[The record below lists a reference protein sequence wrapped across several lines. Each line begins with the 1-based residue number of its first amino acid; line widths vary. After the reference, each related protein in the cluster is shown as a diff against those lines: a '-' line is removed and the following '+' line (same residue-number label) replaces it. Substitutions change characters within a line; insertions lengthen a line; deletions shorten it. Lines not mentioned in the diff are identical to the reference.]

1 MSDIPSPRRGAAP
14 AIRMLALALIAL
26 ALIVPSG
33 RAFAHAALVAAVP
46 ADGAVLATPPGA
58 FSLSFSEPV
67 SPLVL
72 RLVRPDGSS
81 TLLDRFALNDATL
94 DIAAPADLGEG
105 THVLSWR
112 VISEDGH
119 PVGGSVVFSIGAPS
133 AGGGAPPQEAAD
145 LALDGAIWALRTLVY
160 IGLFIGAGG
169 SFFIAFIGGRRAAPI
184 VRAAAWLGLAAAP
197 LSIGLLGVDA
207 LALPL
212 GSLTAPIA
220 WRTGW
225 STSYGTTGLV
235 AAGALVL
242 ALLSL
247 SLPTR
252 AARILAALSL
262 VGVGVA
268 LAASGHA
275 SAASPQWLTRPAVF
289 LHAVGIAFWAGALI
303 PLAAA
308 LRDGGEDSSRALRR
322 FSRAIPVA
330 VAPLAVAGIALAA
343 VQVETPSALWAT
355 AYGRVLLAKL
365 VLLGLLFGLAA
376 LNRLRLTGP
385 AERDDP
391 GARRW
396 LRRSIAAEIVLVLA
410 IFGTAALWRFT
421 PPPRALAEAAAEP
434 SSIHI
439 HAADA
444 MADLSLTPGH
454 AGTVAAAIS
463 VMTGDFGPLDAKEV
477 SLVLANPAA
486 GIEPIRRKAVKGAD
500 AVWRIEA
507 LAIPI
512 AGRWQ
517 VRIDILIDDFR
528 IAKLE
533 DAIDI
538 RP

>member
-1 MSDIPSPRRGAAP
+1 MSDIPFPRRGAAP
-14 AIRMLALALIAL
+14 AIRMLVLALVAL
-26 ALIVPSG
+26 ALIVPAG

-46 ADGAVLATPPGA
+46 ADGAVVATPPGA
-58 FSLSFSEPV
+58 FSLTFSEPV

-81 TLLDRFALNDATL
+81 TLLDRYALNDATL

-133 AGGGAPPQEAAD
+133 AGGGAPPQEKAD
-145 LALDGAIWALRTLVY
+145 PALDAAIWALRSLLY
-160 IGLFIGAGG
+160 AGLFLGAGG
-169 SFFIAFIGGRRAAPI
+169 AFFIAFIGGRRAAPI
-184 VRAAAWLGLAAAP
+184 VRGASYMGLAAAP

-212 GSLTAPIA
+212 GSLATPIA

-235 AAGALVL
+235 AAGALAL

-308 LRDGGEDSSRALRR
+308 LRDGGADSARALRR
-322 FSRAIPVA
+322 FSAVIPFA
-330 VAPLAVAGIALAA
+330 VAPLAAAGVALAA
-343 VQVETPSALWAT
+343 VQIETPSALWTT

-365 VLLGLLFGLAA
+365 ALLGLLFGLAA
-376 LNRLRLTGP
+376 LNRLRLTAP
-385 AERDDP
+385 AEEDDP

-396 LRRSIAAEIVLVLA
+396 LRRSIAAEVVLVLA

-434 SSIHI
+434 ASIHI

-500 AVWRIEA
+500 AVWRIDA

>member
-1 MSDIPSPRRGAAP
+1 MSDIPPPRRGAAP
-14 AIRMLALALIAL
+14 ALRMLVLALITL
-26 ALIVPSG
+26 VLIVPAG
-33 RAFAHAALVAAVP
+33 RALAHAALVAAVP
-46 ADGAVLATPPGA
+46 ADGAVVAKAPGA
-58 FSLSFSEPV
+58 FSLRFSEPV

-105 THVLSWR
+105 THVPSWR

-133 AGGGAPPQEAAD
+133 AGGGAPPQQAPD
-145 LALDGAIWALRTLVY
+145 LALDSAIWALRTLVY
-160 IGLFIGAGG
+160 IGLFLGAGG
-169 SFFIAFIGGRRAAPI
+169 AFFIAFNGGRRAAPI
-184 VRAAAWLGLAAAP
+184 VRAAAWAGLAAAP
-197 LSIGLLGVDA
+197 LSVGLLGVDA

-212 GSLTAPIA
+212 SSLAAPIA
-220 WRTGW
+220 WQTGW
-225 STSYGTTGLV
+225 STSYGTTGLL

-247 SLPTR
+247 ALSNR
-252 AARILAALSL
+252 AACILAALSL
-262 VGVGVA
+262 VGVGLA

-275 SAASPQWLTRPAVF
+275 SAANPQWLTRPAVF

-308 LRDGGEDSSRALRR
+308 LRERDDASSLVLPR
-322 FSRAIPVA
+322 FSRAIPFA
-330 VAPLAVAGIALAA
+330 VAPLAAAGVALAV
-343 VQVETPSALWAT
+343 VQVETPSALWTT

-365 VLLGLLFGLAA
+365 VLLALLFALAV
-376 LNRLRLTGP
+376 LNRLLLTAP

-391 GARRW
+391 CARTW
-396 LRRSIAAEIVLVLA
+396 LRRSIAAELVLVLA

-434 SSIHI
+434 ASIHI

-454 AGTVAAAIS
+454 VGTVAAAIS
-463 VMTGDFGPLDAKEV
+463 VMTGDFGPLDAKELT
-477 SLVLANPAA
+477 LVLANPAA

-500 AVWRIEA
+500 AVWRIDA

>member
-1 MSDIPSPRRGAAP
+1 MSDIPSPRRGVAP
-14 AIRMLALALIAL
+14 LVRMLVLAMIAL

-33 RAFAHAALVAAVP
+33 RALAHAALVAAVP
-46 ADGAVLATPPGA
+46 ADGAVVATPPGA

-94 DIAAPADLGEG
+94 DIAAPADLGKG

-145 LALDGAIWALRTLVY
+145 PALDAAIWALRTLVY

-169 SFFIAFIGGRRAAPI
+169 ASFIAFIGGRRAAPI

-212 GSLTAPIA
+212 SSLAAPIA

-235 AAGALVL
+235 AAAALVL

-247 SLPTR
+247 STR
-252 AARILAALSL
+252 AARILAAQSL

-330 VAPLAVAGIALAA
+330 VAPLAVAGIALAV
-343 VQVETPSALWAT
+343 VQVETSSALWTT

-365 VLLGLLFGLAA
+365 ALLGLLFGLAA
-376 LNRLRLTGP
+376 LNRLRLTAA
-385 AERDDP
+385 AEEDDP

-396 LRRSIAAEIVLVLA
+396 LRRSIAAEVMLVLA

-434 SSIHI
+434 ASIHI

-500 AVWRIEA
+500 AVWRIDA

>member
-1 MSDIPSPRRGAAP
+1 MTDIPSNRRGVAP
-14 AIRMLALALIAL
+14 AIRMLVLALIAL

-33 RAFAHAALVAAVP
+33 RALAHAALVAAAP
-46 ADGAVLATPPGA
+46 ADGAVVATAPAA
-58 FSLSFSEPV
+58 FSLRFSEPV

-72 RLVRPDGSS
+72 RLVRPDGSI

-94 DIAAPADLGEG
+94 DIAAPADLGKG

-145 LALDGAIWALRTLVY
+145 WVVDAAIWAFRSLLYV
-160 IGLFIGAGG
+160 GLFVGAGG
-169 SFFIAFIGGRRAAPI
+169 AFFIAFIGGRRAAPI
-184 VRAAAWLGLAAAP
+184 VRTASWLGLAAAP

-212 GSLTAPIA
+212 GSFAAPIA

-225 STSYGTTGLV
+225 STSYGTTGLL

-247 SLPTR
+247 SLPAR

-308 LRDGGEDSSRALRR
+308 LRADDEGSQRALRR
-322 FSRAIPVA
+322 FSRAIPFA
-330 VAPLAVAGIALAA
+330 VAPLAAAGIALAA
-343 VQVETPSALWAT
+343 VQVETPAALLTT

-365 VLLGLLFGLAA
+365 ALLGLLFGLAA
-376 LNRLRLTGP
+376 LNRLRLTSP
-385 AERDDP
+385 AERHDP
-391 GARRW
+391 RARRW
-396 LRRSIAAEIVLVLA
+396 LRRSIAAELVLVLA

-434 SSIHI
+434 ASIHI
-439 HAADA
+439 HTADA
-444 MADLSLTPGH
+444 MADLSLTPCH
-454 AGTVAAAIS
+454 VGTVAAAIS
-463 VMTGDFGPLDAKEV
+463 VMTGDFGPLDAKELT
-477 SLVLANPAA
+477 LVLANPAA

-500 AVWRIEA
+500 AVWRIDA

>member
-1 MSDIPSPRRGAAP
+1 MTDVPTDRRGAAP
-14 AIRMLALALIAL
+14 LIRMLALAMLAL
-26 ALIVPSG
+26 ALLLPSH

-46 ADGAVLATPPGA
+46 ADGAVVATAPGA
-58 FSLSFSEPV
+58 YSLRFSEPV

-72 RLVRPDGSS
+72 RLVRPDGSN
-81 TLLDRFALNDATL
+81 TLLDRYALNDATL

-133 AGGGAPPQEAAD
+133 AGGAAEPQEAPD
-145 LALDGAIWALRTLVY
+145 LALGAAIWAMRGLLYV
-160 IGLFIGAGG
+160 GLFLGAGG
-169 SFFIAFIGGRRAAPI
+169 AFFIAFIGGRRATPV
-184 VRAAAWLGLAAAP
+184 VRALAWAGLLAAP

-212 GSLTAPIA
+212 SGLGAPIA

-225 STSYGTTGLV
+225 STSYGATGLL
-235 AAGALVL
+235 AAIALVM

-247 SLPTR
+247 SL
-252 AARILAALSL
+252 AARGARLFAALSL
-262 VGVGVA
+262 IGVGVA

-289 LHAVGIAFWAGALI
+289 LHAVGIAFWAGALL

-308 LRDGGEDSSRALRR
+308 LREGGEPSARTLRR
-322 FSRAIPVA
+322 FSRAIPFA
-330 VAPLAVAGIALAA
+330 VLPLAAAGIALAV
-343 VQVETPSALWAT
+343 VQVETPSALWTT

-365 VLLGLLFGLAA
+365 ALLALLFALAA
-376 LNRLRLTGP
+376 LNRLRLTAP

-391 GARRW
+391 RALSR
-396 LRRSIAAEIVLVLA
+396 LRASIAAELVLVLA

-434 SSIHI
+434 ASIHI

-463 VMTGDFGPLDAKEV
+463 VMTGDFGPLDAKDV
-477 SLVLANPAA
+477 TLVLANPAA
-486 GIEPIRRKAVKGAD
+486 GIEPIRRKAVKGSD
-500 AVWRIEA
+500 AVWRIDA

-528 IAKLE
+528 MAKLE
-533 DAIDI
+533 DAIEI

>member
-1 MSDIPSPRRGAAP
+1 MSDIPPPRRGVAP
-14 AIRMLALALIAL
+14 LVRMLALAMITL

-33 RAFAHAALVAAVP
+33 RALAHAALVAAVP
-46 ADGAVLATPPGA
+46 ADGAVVATPPGA

-94 DIAAPADLGEG
+94 DIEAPADLGGG

-133 AGGGAPPQEAAD
+133 AGGGAPPQEAPD
-145 LALDGAIWALRTLVY
+145 LALDSAIWALRTLVY

-169 SFFIAFIGGRRAAPI
+169 AFFIAFIGGRRAAPI

-212 GSLTAPIA
+212 SSLAAPIA

-247 SLPTR
+247 SLSTS

-275 SAASPQWLTRPAVF
+275 SAASPQWLARPAVF

-308 LRDGGEDSSRALRR
+308 LRDGGADSARALRL
-322 FSRAIPVA
+322 FSAVIPVA

-343 VQVETPSALWAT
+343 VQVETPSALWTT

-365 VLLGLLFGLAA
+365 ALLGLLFGLAA
-376 LNRLRLTGP
+376 LNRLRLTAP
-385 AERDDP
+385 AEEDDP

-396 LRRSIAAEIVLVLA
+396 LRRSIAVEVVLVLA

-434 SSIHI
+434 ASIHI

-477 SLVLANPAA
+477 TLVLANPAA

-500 AVWRIEA
+500 AVWRIDA

>member
-1 MSDIPSPRRGAAP
+1 MTDIPSRRRGAAP
-14 AIRMLALALIAL
+14 LIRMLALALIAL
-26 ALIVPSG
+26 GLLLPSG
-33 RAFAHAALVAAVP
+33 RALAHAALVSAAP
-46 ADGAVLATPPGA
+46 ADGAVVATAPAA
-58 FSLSFSEPV
+58 FSLTFSEPV

-81 TLLDRFALNDATL
+81 TLLDRYSLNDATL
-94 DIAAPADLGEG
+94 DIAAPGDLGEG

-133 AGGGAPPQEAAD
+133 AGGGAAPQEAPD
-145 LALDGAIWALRTLVY
+145 LPLDIAIWAFRSLLY
-160 IGLFIGAGG
+160 AGLFIGAGG
-169 SFFIAFIGGRRAAPI
+169 AFFIAFIGGSRASPI
-184 VRAAAWLGLAAAP
+184 IRGASFVGLAAAP
-197 LSIGLLGVDA
+197 LSIGLLGLDA

-212 GSLTAPIA
+212 GSITAPIA

-225 STSYGTTGLV
+225 STSYGTTGLL
-235 AAGALVL
+235 AAAALAL

-247 SLPTR
+247 SLPAR
-252 AARILAALSL
+252 IARILAALSL
-262 VGVGVA
+262 VAVGIA

-308 LRDGGEDSSRALRR
+308 LRADDQGSQRALRR
-322 FSRAIPVA
+322 FSRAIPFA
-330 VAPLAVAGIALAA
+330 VAPLAAAGIALAA
-343 VQVETPSALWAT
+343 VQVETPAALWTT

-365 VLLGLLFGLAA
+365 ALLGLLFGLAA
-376 LNRLRLTGP
+376 LNRLRLTAP
-385 AERDDP
+385 AERHDP
-391 GARRW
+391 RARRW
-396 LRRSIAAEIVLVLA
+396 LRRSIAAEVVLVLA

-434 SSIHI
+434 AAVHI
-439 HAADA
+439 HTADA

-454 AGTVAAAIS
+454 VGTVAAAIS

-477 SLVLANPAA
+477 TLVLTNPAA

-500 AVWRIEA
+500 AVWRIDA

>member
-1 MSDIPSPRRGAAP
+1 MSDIPSPRRGVAP
-14 AIRMLALALIAL
+14 LVLMLLLALIAL
-26 ALIVPSG
+26 AVIVPSG
-33 RAFAHAALVAAVP
+33 RALAHAALVAAVP
-46 ADGAVLATPPGA
+46 ADGAVVATPPGA

-81 TLLDRFALNDATL
+81 TLLDRYALNDATL
-94 DIAAPADLGEG
+94 DIAAPADLGKG

-133 AGGGAPPQEAAD
+133 AGGGAPPQEAPD

-169 SFFIAFIGGRRAAPI
+169 AFFIAFIGGRRAAPI
-184 VRAAAWLGLAAAP
+184 VGAASWLGLAAAP

-212 GSLTAPIA
+212 ASLAAPIA

-225 STSYGTTGLV
+225 STSYGTTGLL
-235 AAGALVL
+235 AAAALAL
-242 ALLSL
+242 ALLSMQL
-247 SLPTR
+247 S
-252 AARILAALSL
+252 ARPARFLAALSL

-275 SAASPQWLTRPAVF
+275 SAASPQWLTRPSVF

-308 LRDGGEDSSRALRR
+308 LSDGGEASTRALRR
-322 FSRAIPVA
+322 FSRAIPFA
-330 VAPLAVAGIALAA
+330 VAPLAAAGIALAA
-343 VQVETPSALWAT
+343 VQVETPSALWTT

-365 VLLGLLFGLAA
+365 ALLGLLLGLAA
-376 LNRLRLTGP
+376 LNRLRLTAP
-385 AERDDP
+385 AERDDLR
-391 GARRW
+391 ARRL
-396 LRRSIAAEIVLVLA
+396 LRRSVAAEILLVLA

-434 SSIHI
+434 AAVHI
-439 HAADA
+439 HTADA

-454 AGTVAAAIS
+454 VGTVAATIS
-463 VMTGDFGPLDAKEV
+463 VMTGDFGPLDAREV
-477 SLVLANPAA
+477 TLVLANPAA
-486 GIEPIRRKAVKGAD
+486 GIEPIRRKAVNGAD
-500 AVWRIEA
+500 AVWRIDA
-507 LAIPI
+507 LAIPL